1 MILAIKNLME
11 RTVYRGGSPYYYL
24 RKLAEIA
31 GTSKTYRR
39 RREVGSDLASKLT
52 PADRSVVAN
61 LRANGFT
68 TLLSPLQ
75 LTEELVAA
83 SKARLSKYLAEVG
96 QPVTNMGINFMSS
109 LLTEKDLGPDSI
121 FVRYAAQER
130 LLAMASDYLGEAPY
144 LSNIVL
150 IYSFETSET
159 PSATQ
164 FWHKDYDDTKMF
176 KIFIYCSDVDV
187 PEDGALHVAN
197 RQAMK
202 GIYASPLYSSR
213 RFGDDQF
220 FKMVDRSQATALCGP
235 AGTTFICDTHQ
246 SFHYGSRCTRR
257 PRLACFIT
265 YQHYAGLYPA
275 GRVADPPPTAPDE
288 MKLLL
293 AKTPA

>member
-1 MILAIKNLME
+1 MFSSSCAC
-11 RTVYRGGSPYYYL
+11 
-24 RKLAEIA
+24 
-31 GTSKTYRR
+31 
-39 RREVGSDLASKLT
+39 
-52 PADRSVVAN
+52 
-61 LRANGFT
+61 LRAPVSGVVQSLAVSNTGQEVKVGDKVMQIVPDNAPLEIQAYVFNADIGF
-68 TLLSPLQ
+68 
-75 LTEELVAA
+75 V
-83 SKARLSKYLAEVG
+83 KVG

-288 MKLLL
+288 MKLLV
-293 AKTPA
+293 ANQKAFHRSFGK